1 MNDDCSTED
10 GCSMGAGYALQ
21 GVPEFDAANP
31 FAGSFLRIPLFKLSM
46 YYAAY
51 RLLQAR
57 HLSHW

>member
-1 MNDDCSTED
+1 
-10 GCSMGAGYALQ
+10 MGAGYALQ

-31 FAGSFLRIPLFKLSM
+31 FAGSLRIPLFKLSM